1 VDDFHRNNSI
11 GAIKYFNLF
20 KWTDDDAPESSMI
33 TCREVHKKQRMSIV
47 DLVKSATTLFCLS

>member
-11 GAIKYFNLF
+11 GAMKYFIFF
-20 KWTDDDAPESSMI
+20 KWTDDDAAESSTT
-33 TCREVHKKQRMSIV
+33 TCREVRKKQRMSIV